1 MNLSWRL
8 LVAES
13 PRPRRV
19 ATWAGAPWLA
29 VATVCL
35 GAFLGQF
42 DASVVTLAL
51 PALRDEF
58 GASPEWVSLAY
69 LLTLAALVAP
79 IGKWSDR
86 RGRKLVYL
94 YGFVVFT
101 GASAAC
107 ALAPNLETLI
117 GFRVAQALGA
127 AMLQAN
133 SVALVVAAVPRERM
147 RTALGVQAT
156 AQALG
161 LALGPTVG
169 GLLVEAFGWQWVFAV
184 NVPIGVAALVAG
196 HFLLP
201 RTHERGTGPVDG
213 IAVVLLA
220 TATTALLLV
229 LSGASPFLL
238 LLALPAGVGY
248 VWREPLIRRVKGGLL
263 GAFCGYL
270 VLFGPLVLVPF
281 TSSGSPLDIGVLLTA
296 LPVGFALGA
305 ALPLKLPRA
314 GAVLSTVACA
324 ALAWQVHPI
333 ALAALG
339 LGLGLFTPAN
349 NATILGALP
358 RGDAGSGGGL
368 VNLARALGTA
378 FGVALPLFVHAQWG
392 PRVAFG
398 TLAVIALLTVCTPIR
413 GKRPDPLPPRAPA
426 SVTSPHWG
434 QPPGLHTHG

>member
-1 MNLSWRL
+1 MNPSWRWF
-8 LVAES
+8 VAES

-19 ATWAGAPWLA
+19 ATWSGAPWLA

-51 PALRDEF
+51 PALRDDF

-69 LLTLAALVAP
+69 LLTLVALVAP

-107 ALAPNLETLI
+107 ALARDLDVLI
-117 GFRVAQALGA
+117 AFRVVQALGA

-147 RTALGVQAT
+147 RKALGIQAT

-169 GLLVEAFGWQWVFAV
+169 GLLVEAFGWQWVFAI
-184 NVPIGVAALVAG
+184 NVPVGVVALVAG

-201 RTHERGTGPVDG
+201 RTHERGTAPVDG

-238 LLALPAGVGY
+238 LLAVPAGVGY
-248 VWREPLIRRVKGGLL
+248 VWREPLVRRVKGGLF
-263 GAFCGYL
+263 GALCGYL

-281 TSSGSPLDIGVLLTA
+281 TSREGPLETGLLLTA

-305 ALPLKLPRA
+305 ALPWKLPRT
-314 GAVLSTVACA
+314 GVLLSTVACGV
-324 ALAWQVHPI
+324 LAWQVHPV
-333 ALAALG
+333 ALALLG

-349 NATILGALP
+349 NATILSALP
-358 RGDAGSGGGL
+358 KGDAGSGGGL
-368 VNLARALGTA
+368 VNLARALGTT
-378 FGVALPLFVHAQWG
+378 FGVALPLFVNAHFG
-392 PRVAFG
+392 SRVSFG
-398 TLAVIALLTVCTPIR
+398 TLAVIALLALCTPI
-413 GKRPDPLPPRAPA
+413 GDKRPCPLPTGPA
-426 SVTSPHWG
+426 GSVISPHRG
-434 QPPGLHTHG
+434 

>member
-1 MNLSWRL
+1 MNRTLHWF
-8 LVAES
+8 VAES

-51 PALRDEF
+51 PALRDDF

-69 LLTLAALVAP
+69 LLTLAAFVAP

-101 GASAAC
+101 GASVAC
-107 ALAPNLETLI
+107 ALAGDLAVLI
-117 GFRVAQALGA
+117 AFRVVQALGA

-133 SVALVVAAVPRERM
+133 SVALVVAAVPREKM
-147 RTALGVQAT
+147 RRALGVQAT

-169 GLLVEAFGWQWVFAV
+169 GLLVEALGWQWVFLV
-184 NVPIGVAALVAG
+184 NVPVGVAALVAG

-201 RTHERGTGPVDG
+201 RTRERGAGPVDG
-213 IAVVLLA
+213 VAVVLLA
-220 TATTALLLV
+220 AATTALLLV

-238 LLALPAGVGY
+238 LLAVPSAAGY
-248 VWREPLIRRVKGGLL
+248 AWREPLVRRVKGGLL
-263 GAFCGYL
+263 GATCGYL

-281 TSSGSPLDIGVLLTA
+281 TSDRGPFATGLLLTA

-305 ALPLKLPRA
+305 ALPWKAART
-314 GAVLSTVACA
+314 GAALSTVACA
-324 ALAWQVHPI
+324 VLAWQVHPV
-333 ALAALG
+333 ALIVLG
-339 LGLGLFTPAN
+339 LGLGLFIPAN
-349 NATILGALP
+349 NAAVLGALP

-378 FGVALPLFVHAQWG
+378 FGVAVPLFVHAHWG
-392 PRVAFG
+392 PTAAFG
-398 TLAVIALLTVCTPIR
+398 ALAVVASLTVCTPI
-413 GKRPDPLPPRAPA
+413 GDKRPRALPRVAD
-426 SVTSPHWG
+426 H
-434 QPPGLHTHG
+434 Q

>member
-1 MNLSWRL
+1 MNRSLRW
-8 LVAES
+8 LVVES

-51 PALRDEF
+51 PALRDDF
-58 GASPEWVSLAY
+58 DTSPEWVSLAY
-69 LLTLAALVAP
+69 LLTLAAFVAP
-79 IGKWSDR
+79 IGRWSDR

-101 GASAAC
+101 GASVAC
-107 ALAPNLETLI
+107 ALARDLDVLI
-117 GFRVAQALGA
+117 AFRVVQALGA

-133 SVALVVAAVPRERM
+133 SVALVVAAVPRDRA
-147 RTALGVQAT
+147 RRALGVQAT

-169 GLLVEAFGWQWVFAV
+169 GLLVEAFGWQWVFLV
-184 NVPIGVAALVAG
+184 NVPVGVVALVAG

-201 RTHERGTGPVDG
+201 RTHERGAGRVDG
-213 IAVVLLA
+213 LAVVLLA

-238 LLALPAGVGY
+238 LLALPAGAGY
-248 VWREPLIRRVKGGLL
+248 VWREPLVRRVKGGLL
-263 GAFCGYL
+263 GASGGYL

-281 TSSGSPLDIGVLLTA
+281 TSDLGPFATGLLLTA
-296 LPVGFALGA
+296 LPAGFALGA
-305 ALPLKLPRA
+305 ALPWQVPRT
-314 GAVLSTVACA
+314 GAALSTVACGV
-324 ALAWQVHPI
+324 LAWQVHPV
-333 ALAALG
+333 ALVALG

-349 NATILGALP
+349 NAAVLGALP

-378 FGVALPLFVHAQWG
+378 LGVAVPLFVHARWG
-392 PRVAFG
+392 LSVAFG
-398 TLAVIALLTVCTPIR
+398 VLAVITSLLVCTPI
-413 GKRPDPLPPRAPA
+413 GDKRPRSLPRPEEN
-426 SVTSPHWG
+426 
-434 QPPGLHTHG
+434 Q

>member
-1 MNLSWRL
+1 MNRSLRL

-51 PALRDEF
+51 PALRDDL

-79 IGKWSDR
+79 MGKWSDR

-101 GASAAC
+101 GASVAC
-107 ALAPNLETLI
+107 ALARDLDVLI
-117 GFRVAQALGA
+117 AFRVVQALGA

-133 SVALVVAAVPRERM
+133 SVALVVAAVPPDRAR
-147 RTALGVQAT
+147 RALGVQAA

-169 GLLVEAFGWQWVFAV
+169 GLLVEAFGWQWVFLV
-184 NVPIGVAALVAG
+184 NVPVGVVALVAG

-238 LLALPAGVGY
+238 LVAVPAGVGY
-248 VWREPLIRRVKGGLL
+248 VWREPLVRRVKAGLA
-263 GAFCGYL
+263 GATCGYL

-281 TSSGSPLDIGVLLTA
+281 TSDRGPFATGLLLTA
-296 LPVGFALGA
+296 LPIGFALGA
-305 ALPLKLPRA
+305 ALPWQVPRT
-314 GAVLSTVACA
+314 GAALSTVACA
-324 ALAWQVHPI
+324 VLAWQVHPG

-349 NATILGALP
+349 NAAVLGALP

-378 FGVALPLFVHAQWG
+378 LGVAVPLFLQTRWG
-392 PRVAFG
+392 HSVAFG
-398 TLAVIALLTVCTPIR
+398 VLAVIALLPACTPIR
-413 GKRPDPLPPRAPA
+413 DMHPRPLP
-426 SVTSPHWG
+426 
-434 QPPGLHTHG
+434 

>member
-1 MNLSWRL
+1 MNRTLHWF
-8 LVAES
+8 VAES

-51 PALRDEF
+51 PALRDDF

-69 LLTLAALVAP
+69 LLTLAAFVAP

-101 GASAAC
+101 GASVAC
-107 ALAPNLETLI
+107 ALSRDLDVLI
-117 GFRVAQALGA
+117 AFRVVQALGA

-133 SVALVVAAVPRERM
+133 SVALVAAAVPRDRV
-147 RTALGVQAT
+147 RAALGVQAT

-169 GLLVEAFGWQWVFAV
+169 GLLVEAFGWQWVFLV
-184 NVPIGVAALVAG
+184 NVPVGVVALVAG

-201 RTHERGTGPVDG
+201 RTRERGSGPVDG

-229 LSGASPFLL
+229 LSGANPLL
-238 LLALPAGVGY
+238 LVLALPAGAGY
-248 VWREPLIRRVKGGLL
+248 VWREPLVRRVKGGLF
-263 GAFCGYL
+263 GATCGYL

-281 TSSGSPLDIGVLLTA
+281 TSDRGPLATGLLLTA

-305 ALPLKLPRA
+305 ALPWRVPRG
-314 GAVLSTVACA
+314 GAALSTVACGV
-324 ALAWQVHPI
+324 LAWHVHPI
-333 ALAALG
+333 ALVALG
-339 LGLGLFTPAN
+339 LGLGLFIPAN
-349 NATILGALP
+349 NAAVLGALP

-378 FGVALPLFVHAQWG
+378 LGVAVPLFVHAHWG

-398 TLAVIALLTVCTPIR
+398 TLAVIVLMIICTPIGDKLPR
-413 GKRPDPLPPRAPA
+413 LRPRVPPR
-426 SVTSPHWG
+426 
-434 QPPGLHTHG
+434 Q

>member
-1 MNLSWRL
+1 MNRSWHW
-8 LVAES
+8 LVVES
-13 PRPRRV
+13 PRPRWV

-51 PALRDEF
+51 PALRDDF
-58 GASPEWVSLAY
+58 GASPQWVSLAY
-69 LLTLAALVAP
+69 LLTLAAFVAP

-94 YGFVVFT
+94 YGFLVFT

-107 ALAPNLETLI
+107 AVARDLDVLI
-117 GFRVAQALGA
+117 AFRVVQALGA

-147 RTALGVQAT
+147 RRALGVQAT

-169 GLLVEAFGWQWVFAV
+169 GLLVEAFGWQWVFAI
-184 NVPIGVAALVAG
+184 NVPVGALALLAG

-201 RTHERGTGPVDG
+201 RTRERGAGPVDG
-213 IAVVLLA
+213 VAVVLLA

-238 LLALPAGVGY
+238 LLAIPAGLGY
-248 VWREPLIRRVKGGLL
+248 VWREPLVRRVKRGLL
-263 GAFCGYL
+263 GATCGYL
-270 VLFGPLVLVPF
+270 VLFGPLVLVPL
-281 TSSGSPLDIGVLLTA
+281 TSDRGPFATGLLLTA

-305 ALPLKLPRA
+305 ALPWKPART
-314 GAVLSTVACA
+314 GAALATAACA
-324 ALAWQVHPI
+324 ALAWQVHPV
-333 ALAALG
+333 ALVALG

-349 NATILGALP
+349 NAAVLSALP

-378 FGVALPLFVHAQWG
+378 FGVAVPIFVHEHLG
-392 PRVAFG
+392 TRVSFAA
-398 TLAVIALLTVCTPIR
+398 LAVIALLAACTPI
-413 GKRPDPLPPRAPA
+413 GDKRSRPLPTAP
-426 SVTSPHWG
+426 G
-434 QPPGLHTHG
+434 DQ

>member
-1 MNLSWRL
+1 MNRSLHWF
-8 LVAES
+8 VAES

-51 PALRDEF
+51 PALRDDL

-69 LLTLAALVAP
+69 LLTLAAFVAP

-101 GASAAC
+101 GASVAC
-107 ALAPNLETLI
+107 ALSQSLDVLI
-117 GFRVAQALGA
+117 AFRVVQALGA

-133 SVALVVAAVPRERM
+133 SVALVVAAVPRDRM
-147 RTALGVQAT
+147 RRALGVQAT

-169 GLLVEAFGWQWVFAV
+169 GLLVEAFGWQWVFLI
-184 NVPIGVAALVAG
+184 NVPVGVVALVAG

-201 RTHERGTGPVDG
+201 RTRERGSGPVDG
-213 IAVVLLA
+213 IAVALLA

-229 LSGASPFLL
+229 LSGASPLLL
-238 LLALPAGVGY
+238 LLALPAGAGY
-248 VWREPLIRRVKGGLL
+248 VWREPLVRRVKGGLL
-263 GAFCGYL
+263 GATCGYL

-281 TSSGSPLDIGVLLTA
+281 TSERGPLATGLLLTA

-305 ALPLKLPRA
+305 ALPWRVPRA
-314 GAVLSTVACA
+314 GAALSTVACA
-324 ALAWQVHPI
+324 VLAWHVHPI
-333 ALAALG
+333 ALVALG
-339 LGLGLFTPAN
+339 LGLGLFIPAN
-349 NATILGALP
+349 NAAVLGALS

-378 FGVALPLFVHAQWG
+378 FGVAVPLFVHAHWG

-398 TLAVIALLTVCTPIR
+398 TLAVIVLLTVCTPIGDKLPR
-413 GKRPDPLPPRAPA
+413 LRPR
-426 SVTSPHWG
+426 V
-434 QPPGLHTHG
+434 PPGQ